1 MRFELKV
8 LDQRGVLSVLT
19 LHAQNEAD
27 ADAQAV
33 TLGYSSLSIS
43 KLQTLNIELF
53 NKPHVFDILLF
64 SQELVALLHAGLSLV
79 TSIET
84 LTEKSSDK
92 ARQQILKSLLQN
104 LHEGQTFSSALSTL
118 PETFPSLFVAMTK
131 ASEKTGDLK
140 QALQRYVLY
149 RTQLEQVRTKII
161 TASIYPVLL
170 LLVGALVSIFLLGY
184 VVPKFSA
191 IYENVGDNIPFMS
204 RLLMKW
210 GNLLHEHGAYVAG
223 VGLGL
228 IILTIFI
235 STRKY
240 VQIRLM
246 AWLWSIPNLGEKL
259 RLYQLAR
266 FYRTL
271 GMLLQGGTPL
281 VTALQMSADL
291 LGSTLHAQ
299 LQQAIQQVKEG
310 QPLSVSLEQHGL
322 ATAVSKR
329 MMSVGEQAGNMG
341 EMMENTASFYDHE
354 IARWVDWMT
363 RLIEPLLMV
372 FIGLMIGGIVILMYL
387 PIFQLADSIQ

>member
-1 MRFELKV
+1 MQFELKV
-8 LDQRGVLSVLT
+8 LDQSGALSTLVLEA
-19 LHAQNEAD
+19 HNEAD
-27 ADAQAV
+27 AETQA
-33 TLGYSSLSIS
+33 TALGYSSLSIS
-43 KLQTLNIELF
+43 KHNSLNIDWLSR
-53 NKPHVFDILLF
+53 KPVFDILLF

-79 TSIET
+79 NSIET

-92 ARQQILKSLLQN
+92 TVQQILQTLLQK
-104 LHEGQTFSSALSTL
+104 LHEGQTFSSALGAL
-118 PETFPSLFVAMTK
+118 PETFPSLFIAMAK

-149 RTQLEQVRTKII
+149 RTQLEQVRTKLI

-191 IYENVGDNIPFMS
+191 IYDNVGDNIPFMS
-204 RLLMKW
+204 RMLMKW
-210 GNLLHEHGAYVAG
+210 GHLLHEHSAYVAG
-223 VGLGL
+223 LGFAL
-228 IILTIFI
+228 IVLAIFI
-235 STRKY
+235 FTRKY
-240 VQIRLM
+240 VQTRLM

-291 LGSTLHAQ
+291 LGSALHAQ
-299 LQQAIQQVKEG
+299 LQHAIQQVKEG

-354 IARWVDWMT
+354 IARWVDWLT
-363 RLIEPLLMV
+363 RLIEPLLMLL
-372 FIGLMIGGIVILMYL
+372 IGLMIGGIVILMYL
-387 PIFQLADSIQ
+387 PIFELADSIQ

>member
-8 LDQRGVLSVLT
+8 LDQRGALSALT
-19 LHAQNEAD
+19 LVAQNEAD
-27 ADAQAV
+27 AEAQATV
-33 TLGYSSLSIS
+33 LGYSALSIS
-43 KLQTLNIELF
+43 KQQSLDFEWLRK
-53 NKPHVFDILLF
+53 KPVFDILLF

-79 TSIET
+79 TCIET
-84 LTEKSSDK
+84 LTEKNTDK
-92 ARQQILKSLLQN
+92 AGQPVLNSLLQK
-104 LHEGQTFSSALSTL
+104 LREGQTFSNALGAT
-118 PETFPSLFVAMTK
+118 PDTFPNLFVAMAK

-140 QALQRYVLY
+140 QSLQRYVLY
-149 RTQLEQVRTKII
+149 RTQLEQVRTKLV

-170 LLVGALVSIFLLGY
+170 LIVGALVSIFLLGY
-184 VVPKFSA
+184 VVPKFST

-204 RLLMKW
+204 RMLMKW
-210 GNLLHEHGAYVAG
+210 GNLLHDHGAYVASF
-223 VGLGL
+223 GLGSML
-228 IILTIFI
+228 ISGYVLTRNSIQ
-235 STRKY
+235 T
-240 VQIRLM
+240 RLM

-291 LGSTLHAQ
+291 LGTALRAQ
-299 LQQAIQQVKEG
+299 LQFAIQQVKEG
-310 QPLSVSLEQHGL
+310 QPLSASLEQHGL

-329 MMSVGEQAGNMG
+329 MMLVGEQAGNMG

-363 RLIEPLLMV
+363 RLIEPLLMI

-387 PIFQLADSIQ
+387 PIFELADSIQ

>member
-8 LDQRGVLSVLT
+8 LDQRGTLSTLVLAA
-19 LHAQNEAD
+19 HHED
-27 ADAQAV
+27 DAQAQAAA
-33 TLGYSSLSIS
+33 LGYSPLSIAKQNS
-43 KLQTLNIELF
+43 LNIDWMSK
-53 NKPHVFDILLF
+53 KPTFDILLF

-84 LTEKSSDK
+84 LTEKSNENT
-92 ARQQILKSLLQN
+92 RQQTLKSLLQK
-104 LHEGQTFSSALSTL
+104 LHEGQTFSNALGAV
-118 PETFPSLFVAMTK
+118 PEVFPSLFIAMAK
-131 ASEKTGDLK
+131 ASEKTGDLQ

-149 RTQLEQVRTKII
+149 RTQLEHVRTKLI

-170 LLVGALVSIFLLGY
+170 LMVGALVSIFLLGY

-191 IYENVGDNIPFMS
+191 IYENVGDNIPVMS

-228 IILTIFI
+228 IMLAVFIL
-235 STRKY
+235 TRKY
-240 VQIRLM
+240 VQTRLI

-291 LGSTLHAQ
+291 LGSALHAQ

-310 QPLSVSLEQHGL
+310 QPLSVALEQHGL

-341 EMMENTASFYDHE
+341 EMIENTASFYDHE

-387 PIFQLADSIQ
+387 PIFELADSIQ

>member
-8 LDQRGVLSVLT
+8 LDQRGALSALT
-19 LHAQNEAD
+19 VVAQDEAD
-27 ADAQAV
+27 AEAQAAV
-33 TLGYSSLSIS
+33 LGYSALSIS
-43 KLQTLNIELF
+43 KQQSLDFEWLSK
-53 NKPHVFDILLF
+53 KPVFDILLF

-79 TSIET
+79 TCIET
-84 LTEKSSDK
+84 LAEKNTDK
-92 ARQQILKSLLQN
+92 AGQPVLNSLLQK
-104 LHEGQTFSSALSTL
+104 LHEGQTFSNALGAT
-118 PETFPSLFVAMTK
+118 PDTFPNLFVAMAK

-140 QALQRYVLY
+140 QSLQRYVLY
-149 RTQLEQVRTKII
+149 RTQLEQVRTKLV

-170 LLVGALVSIFLLGY
+170 LIVGALVSIFLLGY
-184 VVPKFSA
+184 VVPKFSS

-204 RLLMKW
+204 RMLMKW
-210 GNLLHEHGAYVAG
+210 GNLLHDHGAYVASF
-223 VGLGL
+223 GLGSIVL
-228 IILTIFI
+228 SAFVLTRN
-235 STRKY
+235 S
-240 VQIRLM
+240 VQTRLM

-291 LGSTLHAQ
+291 LGNALRAQ
-299 LQQAIQQVKEG
+299 LQFAIQQVKEG
-310 QPLSVSLEQHGL
+310 QPLSASLEQHGL

-329 MMSVGEQAGNMG
+329 MMLVGEQAGNMG

-354 IARWVDWMT
+354 ITRWVDWMT
-363 RLIEPLLMV
+363 RLIEPLLMI

-387 PIFQLADSIQ
+387 PIFELADSIQ